1 VGIIIAVFDMRIVFQ
16 VNEII
21 TGLIGM
27 VFIGAAFTGSIM
39 HNKRAKSA
47 GQDASLEAADAKS

>member
-1 VGIIIAVFDMRIVFQ
+1 VGTIIAVLDMRVVFP

-21 TGLIGM
+21 TGRIGM
-27 VFIGAAFTGSIM
+27 VVIGAAFTGSIM

-47 GQDASLEAADAKS
+47 GQDASLQAADARS